1 MPLRADL
8 KHETLLQLSITIL
21 DAWMTSSCDTLTF
34 GVALLWTWITL
45 DVLLLGDNLI
55 TLRYLCCC
63 FWGR

>member
-21 DAWMTSSCDTLTF
+21 DAGMTSSCDTLTF

-55 TLRYLCCC
+55 TIRYLCCC